1 VELPVLNMAGKVVS
15 QAQVSDRV
23 FAAPSNPDLLH
34 QVMVYHQANQRQG
47 TSNTKT
53 RAMVAGGGRKP
64 FAQKGT
70 GRARQG
76 TIRAPHMRHG
86 GVVFGPHPRDYSKR
100 IPKKMRRQA
109 IRCALSAKANGDR
122 LVLVDGLSADSR
134 KTSAMASVLK
144 ALGVEKSAL
153 LVVSESSRDVS
164 MAARNLPRIKTL
176 TADLVNVL
184 DLMRYDRVV
193 MTVDAVR
200 RAEALW
206 GDAEDVVGT
215 GVGEI

>member
-1 VELPVLNMAGKVVS
+1 VEFPVRNMAGEVVS

-23 FAAPSNPDLLH
+23 FAAPMNRDLLH
-34 QVMVYHQANQRQG
+34 QVLVYHQANQRQG

-53 RAMVAGGGRKP
+53 RGMVAGGGRKP

-122 LVLVDGLSADSR
+122 IVLVDSLSADKG
-134 KTSAMASVLK
+134 KTSVMASILK
-144 ALGVEKSAL
+144 ALGVESSAL
-153 LVVSESSRDVS
+153 LVVSQSARDVS

-200 RAEALW
+200 RTEALW
-206 GDAEDVVGT
+206 GEADEAAGT
-215 GVGEI
+215 A

>member
-1 VELPVLNMAGKVVS
+1 MELPVRNIAGDVVS
-15 QAQVSDRV
+15 QAQVSDQV
-23 FAAPSNPDLLH
+23 FAAPLNPDLLH
-34 QVMVYHQANQRQG
+34 QVLVYHQANQRQG

-53 RAMVAGGGRKP
+53 RAMVSGGGRKP
-64 FAQKGT
+64 FSQKGT

-86 GVVFGPHPRDYSKR
+86 GVVFGPHPRDFSKR

-109 IRCALSAKANGDR
+109 IRCALSAKAQGDR
-122 LVLVDGLSADSR
+122 LVLVDALSADSG
-134 KTSAMASVLK
+134 KTRAMASALK
-144 ALGVEKSAL
+144 ALGVESSAL
-153 LVVSESSRDVS
+153 LVVSEPTRDVS
-164 MAARNLPRIKTL
+164 MAARNLPKTKTL

-206 GDAEDVVGT
+206 GGADDAAGAA
-215 GVGEI
+215 